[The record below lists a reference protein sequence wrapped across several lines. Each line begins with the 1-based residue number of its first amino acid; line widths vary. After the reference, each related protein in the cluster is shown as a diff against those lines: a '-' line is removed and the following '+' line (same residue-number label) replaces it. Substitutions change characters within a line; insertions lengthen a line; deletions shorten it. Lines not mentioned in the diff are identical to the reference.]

1 MKIMIGYKGFFQY
14 RRVLS
19 EGLTEQ
25 IMSYAEE
32 ILENHQNML
41 HKDIKDAEID
51 YYFSTYNV
59 NDQLDALYVEKLRE
73 NASITYTYL
82 APEFF
87 SHPSTWVVQLNH
99 YKNLISLIKESKIDY
114 DMFIFTRPDI
124 KFFKKFS
131 DLNIDLEKFNSV
143 IQHPS
148 TPVHPPQNCD
158 DNFWIF
164 PKKYF
169 NEFVECIDILLE
181 DGKMTHEIN
190 HELVKK
196 LVPINYIAEYN
207 DDLELGHEVFTICR

>member
-1 MKIMIGYKGFFQY
+1 MIGYKGFFTY

-25 IMSYAEE
+25 TMSFAEE
-32 ILENHQNML
+32 ILQNHQDML
-41 HKDIKDAEID
+41 HSDLGDAEID
-51 YYFSTYNV
+51 YYFSTYNA
-59 NDQLDALYVEKLRE
+59 NEQLDSLYLEKLRPK
-73 NASITYTYL
+73 AYTYL
-82 APEFF
+82 AAEFF

-99 YKNLISLIKESKIDY
+99 YKNLISLIKESNIDY
-114 DMFIFTRPDI
+114 DLFIFTRPDI
-124 KFFKKFS
+124 KILKKFS
-131 DLNIDLEKFNSV
+131 DLDIDLEKFNSV

-181 DGKMTHEIN
+181 NNKMTHEIN

-196 LVPINYIAEYN
+196 SVPINYIAEYN
-207 DDLELGHEVFTICR
+207 DDLELGHEVFIICR

>member
-1 MKIMIGYKGFFQY
+1 MKIMIGYKGFFTY

-19 EGLTEQ
+19 EGLTEE

-32 ILENHQNML
+32 ILKNHQDMFHN
-41 HKDIKDAEID
+41 DIIDAEID

-59 NDQLDALYVEKLRE
+59 NERLDALYVETLNPK
-73 NASITYTYL
+73 SYSYL
-82 APEFF
+82 PSEFF

-99 YKNLISLIKESKIDY
+99 YKNLISSIKKSCIDY
-114 DMFIFTRPDI
+114 DLFIFTRPDI
-124 KFFKKFS
+124 KLLEKFS
-131 DLNIDLEKFNSV
+131 NLNIDLEKFNSV
-143 IQHPS
+143 IEHPS

-169 NEFVECIDILLE
+169 NQFVECIDKLLE

-196 LVPINYIAEYN
+196 SVPINYIAEYN
-207 DDLELGHEVFTICR
+207 DDVELGHEVFTICR